1 MGLGVK
7 EGTPTYSTLHKHKD
21 SNWLRH
27 TTVYVRC
34 YLHPCLDTS
43 FTHRAKWE
51 HLTMKETHRKQTTK
65 LF

>member
-51 HLTMKETHRKQTTK
+51 HL
-65 LF
+65 